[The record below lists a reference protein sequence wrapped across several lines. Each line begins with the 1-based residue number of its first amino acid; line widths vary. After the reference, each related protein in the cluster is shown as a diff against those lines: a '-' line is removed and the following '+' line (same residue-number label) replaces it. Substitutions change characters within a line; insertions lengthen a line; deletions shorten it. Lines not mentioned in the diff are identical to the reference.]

1 MKAESKVIVGKR
13 AEDTDA
19 EVSGQIVGPVSHR
32 RIRDALVIAL
42 RPDVRVQDFVREQRR
57 EMAYT
62 SARTDRNGRFSF
74 PQQLPKGQA
83 YGLIVVAR
91 GYRDLAI
98 ESALR
103 VSAHAPEHAQL
114 NPIPL
119 QRE

>member
-1 MKAESKVIVGKR
+1 MR
-13 AEDTDA
+13 
-19 EVSGQIVGPVSHR
+19 VSTCPLDSWTSSRWINGQ
-32 RIRDALVIAL
+32 
-42 RPDVRVQDFVREQRR
+42 F
-57 EMAYT
+57 T
-62 SARTDRNGRFSF
+62 F